1 MRNLTN
7 FGTSRP
13 LAVRRVNALWVVFGC
28 MLVACGGRASSLG
41 DDPKGGSQG
50 AAEREPEPQPSA
62 GGSGQAAPRSVPSD
76 GAARSAGG
84 ANAVPASGGSSASVG
99 GAGNGGN
106 SNDDTSGSGGEMIS
120 QADGGGGGDE
130 PTIEFPARGVCGP
143 MVVEYTKMY
152 CPELDS
158 ASIQLISIEDRG
170 SDGSISPGEDGFFV
184 FSITNSDSVQ
194 ILSGPCVGVG
204 AGIPGLTVLESYNP
218 TPSLYGVLPNSS
230 AKVKTHFRVEPSVAP
245 GTRIPL
251 QAWLDIHSALCP
263 NGGDASFELEVA
275 P

>member
-7 FGTSRP
+7 FGSSRY
-13 LAVRRVNALWVVFGC
+13 LADVHVKALWVVLGC
-28 MLVACGGRASSLG
+28 TLAGCSGRTSPLG
-41 DDPKGGSQG
+41 YDPKGGSQG
-50 AAEREPEPQPSA
+50 AAEAEPELA
-62 GGSGQAAPRSVPSD
+62 TGGSGQAAPRSVPSD

-84 ANAVPASGGSSASVG
+84 ANAATASGGSSASVG
-99 GAGNGGN
+99 GAGSGGN
-106 SNDDTSGSGGEMIS
+106 SNDDTSGSGGEVNS

-170 SDGSISPGEDGFFV
+170 GDGSISPGEDGFFV

-204 AGIPGLTVLESYNP
+204 AGMPGLTVLESYNP
-218 TPSLYGVLPNSS
+218 TPSLYGVLPNTS
-230 AKVKTHFRVEPSVAP
+230 AKVKTHFRVEPSVVP